1 MASVCVFVILQ
12 HVAVLVREKWIR
24 KGQCQRFKMLMEF

>member
-1 MASVCVFVILQ
+1 MASVCELVILQ

-24 KGQCQRFKMLMEF
+24 WTMSEI